1 MPAVPEC
8 GGLGPSEEKERQ
20 EREEKA
26 DDDAVEHRPPARVAL
41 GGPATGASAAAAE
54 RVNPLFLQRTCVLF
68 VCSGRFKKK
77 NGGLMERVVSNLVG
91 VIGGTGGRTF
101 FFCWEFRRGDVV
113 RG

>member
-1 MPAVPEC
+1 
-8 GGLGPSEEKERQ
+8 
-20 EREEKA
+20 
-26 DDDAVEHRPPARVAL
+26 
-41 GGPATGASAAAAE
+41 
-54 RVNPLFLQRTCVLF
+54 VLF